1 MATKHEEIEVQLAGT
16 PPLPIAP
23 TERPLQSFEGD
34 EQRQRASSR
43 IGTTR
48 NVDRDDRVAEL
59 WLIHDAD
66 RRRGVERRNAPQARP
81 GQRGQ
86 GVDAGGDRRRRI
98 AEVRPEPDVRPNSPG
113 QGPPPDR

>member
-1 MATKHEEIEVQLAGT
+1 MAPEHEEVEVQLAGT

-34 EQRQRASSR
+34 EQRQRASSG
-43 IGTTR
+43 IGAER

-66 RRRGVERRNAPQARP
+66 WLRGVERRDASQVHSR
-81 GQRGQ
+81 QRGQ
-86 GVDAGGDRRRRI
+86 GVDPGGDGRGRI

-113 QGPPPDR
+113 QRPPPDR

>member
-1 MATKHEEIEVQLAGT
+1 VATEHEEIEVQLAGT

-34 EQRQRASSR
+34 EQRQRASNR
-43 IGTTR
+43 IGATR

-66 RRRGVERRNAPQARP
+66 RLRGVERRDAPQVHP
-81 GQRGQ
+81 EQRGQ
-86 GVDAGGDRRRRI
+86 GVDAGGDGRGRI
-98 AEVRPEPDVRPNSPG
+98 AEVRSEPDVRPNSPG